1 MAIFLTNKSKRF
13 TDVSLS
19 FEANPVTG
27 DLTTLLN
34 ERAIN
39 NSLKNLM
46 MISPT
51 EVPFNSQIGS
61 GIPLYLFETFDEVT
75 ADLISKEIER
85 VIKFSEPRV
94 ELTPEVDIFNITT
107 EGNRSVDPD
116 SALYKA
122 MNSVIVEPRPEQNQF
137 MVTITYKIV
146 GYEQLFKFTHLLEPT
161 R

>member
-1 MAIFLTNKSKRF
+1 MSVFLTNTSKRF

-27 DLTTLLN
+27 DLTTLSN

-46 MISPT
+46 MIST
-51 EVPFNSQIGS
+51 SEVPYNSQIGS
-61 GIPLYLFETFDEVT
+61 GIPSYLFEVFDDVT

-85 VIKFSEPRV
+85 IIKFSEPRI
-94 ELTPEVDIFNITT
+94 ELTPQVDLFSITT
-107 EGNRSVDPD
+107 EGNRSIDPD
-116 SALYKA
+116 QALYKA
-122 MNSVIVEPRPEQNQF
+122 LNSVIVEARPAQNQF
-137 MVTITYKIV
+137 VVTITYKIV
-146 GYEQLFKFTHLLEPT
+146 GYEQVMTFTHLLEPT

>member
-1 MAIFLTNKSKRF
+1 MSVFITNTSKRF

-27 DLTTLLN
+27 DLTTLSN

-46 MISPT
+46 MISTT
-51 EVPFNSQIGS
+51 EVPYNSQIGS
-61 GIPLYLFETFDEVT
+61 GIPSYLFEVFDDVT

-85 VIKFSEPRV
+85 IIKFSEPRI
-94 ELTPEVDIFNITT
+94 ELTPPVDLFNITT
-107 EGNRSVDPD
+107 EGNRSIDPD
-116 SALYKA
+116 EALYKA
-122 MNSVIVEPRPEQNQF
+122 LNSVIVEARPSQNQF
-137 MVTITYKIV
+137 LVTITYKIV
-146 GYEQLFKFTHLLEPT
+146 GYEQVMTFTHLLEPT